1 MAVPILRQ
9 GRVLIASVP
18 PSANDSDLQA
28 LLEDLSDQV
37 SEIDARGVVVD
48 VSALD
53 VLDSFAT
60 RVLETVGQVTRLRGA
75 DTVIVGIQPAVAMA
89 MVQLG
94 ATLEATDTALDLEDG
109 MRRFGAEVPGDGRD
123 DD

>member
-1 MAVPILRQ
+1 MAVTTLRQ
-9 GRVLIASVP
+9 ARLLLASVP
-18 PSANDSDLQA
+18 SSATDSDLQA

-37 SEIDARGVVVD
+37 SEVGARGVVVD

-60 RVLETVGQVTRLRGA
+60 RVLETIGQVTRMRGA
-75 DTVIVGIQPAVAMA
+75 DTVIVGIQPSVAMA

-94 ATLEATDTALDLEDG
+94 VTLEAVDTAFDLEDG
-109 MRRFGAEVPGDGRD
+109 MRRFGTEVPGDGHD
-123 DD
+123 GD